1 MNQKHGFTLIELLV
15 VIAII
20 AILAAILMP
29 VLSSAKRRALQIQCS
44 SNYRQAGMALHLY
57 LDDHNDRLPPGESR
71 DPDAAA
77 AQLDLTE
84 MPAFDAT
91 TTNFLPYYLSTHLS
105 LQAPSSVAA
114 GSAVLEKVLLCPA
127 YGHTSTPYNP
137 QSDNG
142 RQAYDFS
149 LTRLGNPQFAGL
161 TNYPFGKRSLD
172 QQPMQLTEIAQE
184 ASLSDIWALAD
195 LDWEAVGGDANN
207 PPTSLGDDK
216 YPFVPMEPVHKTVR
230 NFLYFDMHAG
240 TKKVTGEDD
249 Y

>member
-1 MNQKHGFTLIELLV
+1 
-15 VIAII
+15 
-20 AILAAILMP
+20 
-29 VLSSAKRRALQIQCS
+29 
-44 SNYRQAGMALHLY
+44 
-57 LDDHNDRLPPGESR
+57 
-71 DPDAAA
+71 
-77 AQLDLTE
+77 
-84 MPAFDAT
+84 MPAFSST
-91 TTNFLPYYLSTHLS
+91 STNFLPYYLATYLS
-105 LQAPSSVAA
+105 LQAPSTVAS

-127 YGHTSTPYNP
+127 YGHTSTAYNP

-149 LTRLGNPQFAGL
+149 LTRLGDPAFPTL
-161 TNYPFGKRSLD
+161 TEYPFGKKSQD
-172 QQPMQLTEIAQE
+172 QQPMKLVELAAIAP
-184 ASLSDIWALAD
+184 LSDIWALAD
-195 LDWEAVGGDANN
+195 LDWAAVGGDANN

>member
-1 MNQKHGFTLIELLV
+1 MNHKRGFTLIELLV

-20 AILAAILMP
+20 AILAAILLP
-29 VLSSAKRRALQIQCS
+29 VLDSAKRKALQIQCS
-44 SNYRQAGMALHLY
+44 ANYRQAGIALHLY
-57 LDDHNDRLPPGESR
+57 LDDHNDRLPPGQSQ
-71 DPDAAA
+71 DSDSA

-84 MPAFDAT
+84 MPAFYPTA
-91 TTNFLPYYLSTHLS
+91 TNFLPYYLSTYLS
-105 LQAPSSVAA
+105 LQAPSTVAS

-127 YGHTSTPYNP
+127 YGHTSTAYNP

-149 LTRLGNPQFAGL
+149 LTRLGDPAFPTL
-161 TNYPFGKRSLD
+161 TEYPFGKKSQD
-172 QQPMQLTEIAQE
+172 QQPMKLVELAAIAP
-184 ASLSDIWALAD
+184 LSDIWALAD
-195 LDWEAVGGDANN
+195 LDWAAVGGDANN

>member
-1 MNQKHGFTLIELLV
+1 MNQKRGFTLIELLV

-20 AILAAILMP
+20 GILAAILLP
-29 VLSSAKRRALQIQCS
+29 VLDNAKRRALQIQCL
-44 SNYRQAGMALHLY
+44 SNYRQAGMGLHLY
-57 LDDHNDRLPPGESR
+57 LDDHNDRLPPGESQ
-71 DPDAAA
+71 DPNAPA

-84 MPAFDAT
+84 MPAFDST
-91 TTNFLPYYLSTHLS
+91 TTNFLPYYLSTYLA
-105 LQAPSSVAA
+105 LQSPSSVAP

-172 QQPMQLTEIAQE
+172 QQPMKLAEIAQE
-184 ASLSDIWALAD
+184 SPLSDTWALAD
-195 LDWEAVGGDANN
+195 LDWQAVGGSIDN
-207 PPTSLGDDK
+207 PPTQLGDDK
-216 YPFVPMEPVHKTVR
+216 YPYVPMVPVHKTVR

-240 TKKVTGEDD
+240 TKKVTGDDD